1 MCHWTST
8 AGVSGTAGAGVG
20 GGQAGAA
27 GAGVA
32 GAPASGG
39 AIGSGGAVSSG
50 GAVASGGIAAGGGG
64 AGGSKGGAGGAVS
77 SGGVVASGG
86 ATGAGGRGGSAGGGA
101 GGQAGA
107 QATVI
112 GWLPCAAQGETCT
125 LPAGATRVLYGDAPD
140 GRPGAHSKIQ
150 TFASGATLTC
160 SNSTFSGS
168 PNTSCSSCP
177 MWCWYEGQVTP
188 IFPSTPLTGPAIT
201 LPLVTVAWPGFTLP
215 RLAASSDLGTLHNDV
230 GAFRDTCGFAKFD
243 FNDPIVF
250 PGVAEAA
257 HLHMFLGNTG
267 VSELSTPLS
276 IQTTGGSTCAG
287 GILNRSAYW
296 VPAMVDRFTGLPVYP
311 SFANIYYKTGGLTPA
326 NVHAVPPGLVMVT
339 GNSHSF
345 VRGANPV
352 RYGCVSD
359 STSTPWQPNIPTC
372 PDSTWELVAEFT
384 FPQCWDGVHL
394 DSSDHISHM
403 GNPVGS
409 SCPAAF
415 PVGLP
420 VITYQIR
427 WRMPRANASADFQL
441 SSDAYAMD
449 GTNAGYSGH
458 ADYMYGWDTPTMQKF
473 VTNCLVPSTDCHDYL
488 LGNGQTLY

>member
-1 MCHWTST
+1 MRTRYLLHALVVSAGLLGGCTGSCGILGQIFGDATTATGNGSGMCSWTNT
-8 AGVSGTAGAGVG
+8 AGASGAAGAGVG
-20 GGQAGAA
+20 GGHAGAA
-27 GAGVA
+27 GAGIAGSGVA

-39 AIGSGGAVSSG
+39 IIGSGGA
-50 GAVASGGIAAGGGG
+50 
-64 AGGSKGGAGGAVS
+64 GS
-77 SGGVVASGG
+77 
-86 ATGAGGRGGSAGGGA
+86 

-107 QATVI
+107 PVTAL

-140 GRPGAHSKIQ
+140 GRSSAHSKIQ
-150 TFASGATLTC
+150 TFAAGSALACT
-160 SNSTFSGS
+160 NSTFGGS
-168 PNTSCSSCP
+168 PNTTCSSCP

-188 IFPSTPLTGPAIT
+188 ISPSTPLTGPAIT
-201 LPLVTVAWPGFTLP
+201 LPLVTVAYPGFTLP
-215 RLAASSDLGTLHNDV
+215 RVTATSDFGKPNNDV

-296 VPAMVDRFTGLPVYP
+296 VPAMIDNATHLPVYP
-311 SFANIYYKTGGLTPA
+311 SFANIYYKTGGLATA
-326 NVHAVPPGLVMVT
+326 NVHAVPPGLVMVA

-352 RYGCVSD
+352 SYGCVSD
-359 STSTPWQPNIPTC
+359 SAQIPATPNIPVC
-372 PDSTWELVAEFT
+372 PDSTWELVTEIA

-394 DSSDHISHM
+394 DSADHISHM

-409 SCPAAF
+409 ACPAAF

-420 VITYQIR
+420 LISYNIR
-427 WRMPRANASADFQL
+427 YRMPRPNASADFQL
-441 SSDAYAMD
+441 SSDNYD
-449 GTNAGYSGH
+449 VSGQNAGYSGH
-458 ADYMYGWDTPTMQKF
+458 ADYMYGWDTPTMAKF
-473 VTNCLVPSTDCHDYL
+473 VTNCLIPSTDCHDYL
-488 LGNGQTLY
+488 LGDGRELY